1 MAGKFDDD
9 FLEIEDKKAN
19 KYNCNKK
26 LVDTE
31 KEFMIDVENYDFQQ
45 FESEGICH
53 NFLSEFN
60 KCKNQKNFSTSKKDL
75 CEAAKKKLL
84 ECINR
89 SGKFISKN

>member
-19 KYNCNKK
+19 KYNCNRK

-60 KCKNQKNFSTSKKDL
+60 KCKNQKNFFLKYHIFFPNLSIQQVI
-75 CEAAKKKLL
+75 LL
-84 ECINR
+84 SSR
-89 SGKFISKN
+89 

>member
-45 FESEGICH
+45 FESEGICP

-60 KCKNQKNFSTSKKDL
+60 KCKNQKNFSNSKKDL
-75 CEAAKKKLL
+75 CETAKKKLL